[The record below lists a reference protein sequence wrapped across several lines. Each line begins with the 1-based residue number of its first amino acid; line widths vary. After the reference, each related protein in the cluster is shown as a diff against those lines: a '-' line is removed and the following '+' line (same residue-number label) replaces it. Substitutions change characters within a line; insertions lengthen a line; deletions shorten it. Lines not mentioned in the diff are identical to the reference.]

1 MDVYVERLYTALTD
15 ALRRSRP
22 RPFEAPVTVAEI
34 YQELVPYRVV
44 RASLGFE
51 MNADYEHAV
60 LQLLAGA
67 GGLTRLEPESA
78 AAELRA
84 ELSMP
89 NPNVGLFR
97 KFAGCDVWIAAPADP
112 DTGEAALGPE
122 VIEQLGPWADAASSG
137 AGDSVRL
144 GDDHE
149 PAASDR
155 RSSEHVA
162 SRDALTAD
170 DASTPKSAGP
180 GTNVDDASAARSA
193 GNREGGHTTSAP
205 TSPGGR
211 DQSAGSSQAGWTKHG
226 MQRATAKHRRRTTL
240 PRDPRCGM
248 LCCGANSASGGGP
261 QDGSFVS
268 VRTVARI
275 RCVGRVLRAGRR
287 SSGSGGTASRAAR
300 RSRNL
305 ARLDARA
312 R

>member
-15 ALRRSRP
+15 ALRRNRP

-78 AAELRA
+78 AAELRE

-97 KFAGCDVWIAAPADP
+97 KFAGCDVWIAAPADADADEEAFEPESVEDP
-112 DTGEAALGPE
+112 DPWAEAASAG
-122 VIEQLGPWADAASSG
+122 AS
-137 AGDSVRL
+137 DSVRL

-149 PAASDR
+149 LAESDGG
-155 RSSEHVA
+155 RSSDEDRPVP
-162 SRDALTAD
+162 SRDDRTAD
-170 DASTPKSAGP
+170 DASAPK
-180 GTNVDDASAARSA
+180 SA
-193 GNREGGHTTSAP
+193 GNREGGHTLSAP

-211 DQSAGSSQAGWTKHG
+211 DQSASPVQPGRTEHAGAARDREASASQDAPAGISARDAVLRCEFCEG
-226 MQRATAKHRRRTTL
+226 RL
-240 PRDPRCGM
+240 PTGRIVRFCPH
-248 LCCGANSASGGGP
+248 CGADQMRRPCVACGQALEREWRYCVTCGAP
-261 QDGSFVS
+261 QPEPG
-268 VRTVARI
+268 
-275 RCVGRVLRAGRR
+275 
-287 SSGSGGTASRAAR
+287 AA
-300 RSRNL
+300 
-305 ARLDARA
+305 
-312 R
+312 